1 MFLFKMWLEKGM
13 VHWQTHLT
21 PSSQDVNS
29 SQAAAVW
36 SDKLAQASGWTSW
49 ASLDFCL
56 AVTSF
61 LLEFLCSCCAAIKH

>member
-1 MFLFKMWLEKGM
+1 MFHFKMQLEKGM

-36 SDKLAQASGWTSW
+36 SNKLAQAPDWT
-49 ASLDFCL
+49 
-56 AVTSF
+56 
-61 LLEFLCSCCAAIKH
+61 